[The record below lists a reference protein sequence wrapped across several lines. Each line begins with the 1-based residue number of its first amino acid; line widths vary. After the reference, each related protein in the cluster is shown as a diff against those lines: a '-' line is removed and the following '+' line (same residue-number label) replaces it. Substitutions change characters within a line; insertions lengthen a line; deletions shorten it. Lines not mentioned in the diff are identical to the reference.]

1 MSDNGILHIGG
12 GTRSH
17 RVHSKR
23 TTRKVS
29 RGQTGGAGFKNPF
42 GGKPRELTDAEK
54 AGAARVQAAAAEK
67 KSQDLV
73 LSEDNKV
80 TNSVAALFAR
90 YIALVSNVKNHG
102 NQKLD
107 DELLNIVIALST
119 CNNGTFFTTLSG
131 RNILSYIVGIKHPKA
146 FYHLNV
152 AIVTFE
158 GTANKEK
165 KCRNEWVN
173 YRDVNGDT
181 VLIIAC
187 RNNEDPRCALLLL
200 EKYKDVIEVG
210 TKNGNNLSAVDFA
223 IKHLV
228 ESTNPTPEMGILV
241 ETLLDRASASAPT
254 SSIATAAPAQAQAQA
269 SALAPSQQEDDV
281 SFSVSN
287 PMQQGQPKPPSTGSK
302 AVNSL
307 KRATTTY
314 KSKLPT
320 GRGRS
325 ASG

>member
-12 GTRSH
+12 GTRSR

-29 RGQTGGAGFKNPF
+29 RGQTGGAGLF
-42 GGKPRELTDAEK
+42 GKPREPTPAEIE
-54 AGAARVQAAAAEK
+54 GAARVQKAAAEK
-67 KSQDLV
+67 RLQDQV
-73 LSEDNKV
+73 LSEENKV

-102 NQKLD
+102 NQKMD

-165 KCRNEWVN
+165 KCLNEWVN

-200 EKYKDVIEVG
+200 EKYKDVIDVG

-223 IKHLV
+223 IKYLV

-241 ETLLDRASASAPT
+241 ETLLDRASAPTPAPAPTPTSAPT
-254 SSIATAAPAQAQAQA
+254 KSGNEEVLMMSNPLKAKSSAQAQLL
-269 SALAPSQQEDDV
+269 SMYSR
-281 SFSVSN
+281 S
-287 PMQQGQPKPPSTGSK
+287 
-302 AVNSL
+302 
-307 KRATTTY
+307 
-314 KSKLPT
+314 KSKSPT
-320 GRGRS
+320 RK
-325 ASG
+325 